1 MKLWADLVAATHTDD
16 PLQGAANR
24 IALFVGTSQPFYPLG
39 LVWVMG
45 EGAWASAI
53 AWVTT
58 PVFLAVPFVGRVLP
72 GLARFLVALAGTFV
86 TTMVA
91 LRLGVASWVEAYH
104 LPVLLVALLLFR
116 RGEGLAQALS
126 LALPVVG
133 FALVHGLGPSP
144 AVVEGA
150 DKLQWLHGVGALILS
165 AYVIYEARSAR
176 KRGVAT
182 SRQASV

>member
-1 MKLWADLVAATHTDD
+1 MKLWADLVAAARTDD

-45 EGAWASAI
+45 DAAWASAI

-58 PVFLAVPFVGRVLP
+58 PVFLAVPFVGRVRP
-72 GLARFLVALAGTFV
+72 ALARLLVALAGTFV

-104 LPVLLVALLLFR
+104 LPVLLVGLLLFR
-116 RGEGLAQALS
+116 RGEGLAQGLS
-126 LALPVVG
+126 LGLPVLG
-133 FALVHGLGPSP
+133 FALVHGLGPAP
-144 AVVEGA
+144 AVVDGA
-150 DKLQWLHGVGALILS
+150 ESLQWLHGAGALILS
-165 AYVIYEARSAR
+165 AYVIYEARNAQ

-182 SRQASV
+182 SGQASV

>member
-1 MKLWADLVAATHTDD
+1 MKLWADLVAATRTDD
-16 PLQGAANR
+16 PFQGAANR
-24 IALFVGTSQPFYPLG
+24 IAFFVGTSQPFYPLG

-45 EGAWASAI
+45 EGGWASSI

-58 PVFLAVPFVGRVLP
+58 PIFLAVPFIGRVLP
-72 GLARFLVALAGTFV
+72 ALSRVLVALAGTFV

-91 LRLGVASWVEAYH
+91 LRLGIDSFVEAYH
-104 LPVLLVALLLFR
+104 LPVVLVGLLLFGCR
-116 RGEGLAQALS
+116 ERWAQAIA
-126 LALPVVG
+126 LALPVLG
-133 FALVHGLGPSP
+133 LALVHGAGPVP

-165 AYVIYEARSAR
+165 AYVIYEARAAR
-176 KRGVAT
+176 KLVVAA